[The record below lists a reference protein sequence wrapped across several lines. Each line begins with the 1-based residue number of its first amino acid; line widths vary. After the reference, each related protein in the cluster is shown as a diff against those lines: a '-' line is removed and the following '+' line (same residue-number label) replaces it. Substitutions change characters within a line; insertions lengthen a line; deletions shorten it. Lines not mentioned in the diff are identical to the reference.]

1 MKTLSPEH
9 LTLDDYIMMNI
20 TKSSNPVFK
29 EKTFRKDFTMQSEVM
44 TVNGTMN
51 KTAIMLLLVVA
62 SAVFVWNK
70 FFEAVAA
77 NPEAG
82 LATVGPWI
90 AIGGI
95 GGFIAVLVTVFR
107 PQSSGISAP
116 IYAIL
121 EGLFLG
127 GISAILEMQYE
138 GIVVRAVAL
147 TLAVFT
153 IMLFLYRS
161 GAIKVT
167 QKFRMGVFAATGGIA
182 LVYLMSF
189 IGGFFGMDTSF
200 LHGNSNLSIGIS
212 LFVIA
217 IAALNLVLD
226 FSFIDK
232 AAAAGAPKYMEW
244 YGAFGLMVTLIWLY
258 LEILRLL
265 AKLASRD

>member
-1 MKTLSPEH
+1 
-9 LTLDDYIMMNI
+9 MMNI

-29 EKTFRKDFTMQSEVM
+29 EKVFNRDYMAQSDVM
-44 TVNGTMN
+44 TVSGTMN
-51 KTAIMLLLVVA
+51 KTSILLLLVVA
-62 SAVFVWNK
+62 SAVFTWNK
-70 FFEAVAA
+70 FFDAIAF
-77 NPEAG
+77 NPESG
-82 LATVGPWI
+82 MATVAPWLI
-90 AIGGI
+90 VGGI

-116 IYAIL
+116 IYAIF

-127 GISAILEMQYE
+127 GISAIFEMQYG

-147 TLAVFT
+147 TLAVFV

-167 QKFRMGVFAATGGIA
+167 QKFRMGIFAATGGIA
-182 LVYLMSF
+182 LVYLFSF

-200 LHGNSNLSIGIS
+200 LHGSSNLSIGIS
-212 LFVIA
+212 LFVVA
-217 IAALNLVLD
+217 IAALNLILD
-226 FSFIDK
+226 FSFIEK
-232 AAAAGAPKYMEW
+232 ASAQGAPKYMEW

-265 AKLASRD
+265 SKLASRD